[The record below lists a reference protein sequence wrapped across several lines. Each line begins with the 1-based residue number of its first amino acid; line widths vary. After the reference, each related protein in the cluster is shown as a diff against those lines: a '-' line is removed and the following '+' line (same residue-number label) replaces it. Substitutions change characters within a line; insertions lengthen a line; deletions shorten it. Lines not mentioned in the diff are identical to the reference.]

1 MTTKRDIGPIRLVPT
16 FIKRAAIRSIC
27 TKGSFDFSVDAD
39 SDFIYYMGLAMSRQV
54 KNWYDKHLY

>member
-39 SDFIYYMGLAMSRQV
+39 SDFIYYMGLAMSPQV
-54 KNWYDKHLY
+54 KN